1 MSRGKIGGLFSDLQL
16 GDPARCVQSLGAHQE
31 PRLGHCGPS
40 YKEPPLGVAQSAAK
54 YHDLQQASSLYL
66 IRREG
71 DMLEATV
78 ETLLDQRKIG
88 VR

>member
-1 MSRGKIGGLFSDLQL
+1 M
-16 GDPARCVQSLGAHQE
+16 QSLGAHQE

-71 DMLEATV
+71 DMLKATM